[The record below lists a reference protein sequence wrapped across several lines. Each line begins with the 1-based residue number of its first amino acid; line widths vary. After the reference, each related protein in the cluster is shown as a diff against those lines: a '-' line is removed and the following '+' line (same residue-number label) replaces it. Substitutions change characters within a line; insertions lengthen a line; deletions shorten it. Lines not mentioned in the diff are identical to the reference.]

1 MNRRGFLRAALA
13 STATI
18 VVAPACVL
26 DELNEPHIRR
36 TYIDM
41 GKNMPQC
48 AGGPPNWLGHLRQY
62 QLDAMD
68 EYLRIASKYVS

>member
-26 DELNEPHIRR
+26 DELHRHETRR

-41 GKNMPQC
+41 GKNMPPVHGDWRDQ
-48 AGGPPNWLGHLRQY
+48 LRQY
-62 QLDAMD
+62 QLDISEIMGNGKCYAA
-68 EYLRIASKYVS
+68 LW